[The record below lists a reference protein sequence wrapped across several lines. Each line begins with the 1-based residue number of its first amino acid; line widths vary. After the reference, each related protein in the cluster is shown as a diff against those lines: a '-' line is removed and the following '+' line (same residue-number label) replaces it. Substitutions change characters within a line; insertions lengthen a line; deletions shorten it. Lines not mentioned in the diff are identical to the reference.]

1 MLIHQSHAGAVIGE
15 GGTNI
20 KELEKQTNSYLFVFR
35 EHCPRSNDRL
45 LRIRCVKQ
53 ERMSEIVKVI
63 IAYLKEVVFVL
74 KLDCLRIEHYYCF
87 IIIPG

>member
-15 GGTNI
+15 GGEKI
-20 KELEKQTNSYLFVFR
+20 KGLEAQTNSQLFVFP
-35 EHCPRSNDRL
+35 EHCPKSNDRL

-53 ERMSEIVKVI
+53 ERMSEILKDI

-74 KLDCLRIEHYYCF
+74 KLDCVRIEHYYCF
-87 IIIPG
+87 MIIPG